1 MRSLLCALYK
11 DLRLFHRGGGWLS
24 LLLPLFLLPLMLL
37 LLRPSDFTVQPFPV
51 AVKDEDRS
59 FMSRSLI
66 EQLRE
71 LPLFSEIRVIPEG
84 ETEERA
90 LSEGA
95 AAAVTIPKDF
105 FYSAYRYRGEPVK
118 LSLNSSRPE
127 EAAIFGELFR
137 SIMGIMETEQAVS
150 ESVYALSFPG
160 QLSEEKKEEMYESSS
175 KLLLRAVLR
184 RGLIFDERPER
195 KELSRALL
203 IRILSAVLFFLAFL
217 LPLSILRSEAEERR
231 MGVLPR
237 FLLSGGSRSAFF
249 LSKLLL
255 SLFLFLP
262 PCLILLLPL
271 HSLGMQEP
279 ALFLLFSVLELFS
292 SFLFLSGL
300 TMLFSGGRPLLLF
313 GNLFLAGSLLLG
325 GSFLDPSSL
334 PPLLRSLSD
343 LTPLRGNLLFLGL
356 LSKGSS
362 SFLLPLSALPLL
374 LLSFCGILF
383 LFISAFK
390 KRFFPS
396 LSFSFSI
403 SPHMA
408 SEGREKSGEPAS
420 AFPEGEGRM
429 CFFRR
434 LTRLSFLRAM
444 ALSGRRGGILLLLL
458 SSLLLGALLSS
469 FPGGGA
475 KRIRIA
481 AVDLDQS
488 EASSLLL
495 SELSSSDS
503 LFTLETTEKE
513 ARRLLSLGEME
524 GVLFIKRG
532 YAEGLKEGEK
542 SLLHYESAEN
552 SLSSA
557 SVRETISGLSISEGI
572 LESAKSRAEGL
583 LGRELRKEEE
593 GALSLSIRKR
603 RGEKRLYFESEQK
616 GQSGE
621 ELLMPG
627 REGFLALYL
636 LLLSFSISGALFEG
650 GGRAS
655 ERRMRSMER
664 GVELDL
670 LSAFFGILFLLTI
683 SFLPFLP
690 FCRIGIRGT
699 ALLFLYSASLS
710 SLLLLLSSFL
720 RTERGAE
727 GNAALLSLLFSLLGG
742 CFSGLSLLPPL
753 LNVPGFL
760 LPPGLFLR
768 ALSGRKT
775 AVLLLFLLSLL
786 FLFLGYLGKCL
797 PIEENNKRNHL

>member
-160 QLSEEKKEEMYESSS
+160 QLSGEKKEEMYESSS

-279 ALFLLFSVLELFS
+279 AFFLLFSVLELFS

-356 LSKGSS
+356 LSKGSPPS
-362 SFLLPLSALPLL
+362 LLPLSMLPLL

-403 SPHMA
+403 SLHMA
-408 SEGREKSGEPAS
+408 SRGEKSGEPAS

-444 ALSGRRGGILLLLL
+444 ALSGRRGGILLLL

-532 YAEGLKEGEK
+532 YAEGLKEGKK

-593 GALSLSIRKR
+593 KALSLSIRKR

-710 SLLLLLSSFL
+710 SLILLLSSFL

-768 ALSGRKT
+768 ALSGRKA
-775 AVLLLFLLSLL
+775 AVLLLILLSLL
-786 FLFLGYLGKCL
+786 FLFLGYLGKCRT
-797 PIEENNKRNHL
+797 IEENNKRNHL

>member
-37 LLRPSDFTVQPFPV
+37 LLRPSDFTVRPFPV

-84 ETEERA
+84 ETEGRA

-150 ESVYALSFPG
+150 ESVYALAFPG

-203 IRILSAVLFFLAFL
+203 IRILSTVLFFLAFL

-271 HSLGMQEP
+271 HSLGMREP

-343 LTPLRGNLLFLGL
+343 FTPLRGNLLFLGL

-362 SFLLPLSALPLL
+362 SSLLLLSAIPLL
-374 LLSFCGILF
+374 LFSFCGILF

-396 LSFSFSI
+396 LSFSSI
-403 SPHMA
+403 SLHMA
-408 SEGREKSGEPAS
+408 SRGEKSGEPAS

-513 ARRLLSLGEME
+513 ARRLLSLGELE

-542 SLLHYESAEN
+542 SLLHYESAEK

-593 GALSLSIRKR
+593 KALSLSIRKR

-636 LLLSFSISGALFEG
+636 LLLSFSISGGLFEG

-690 FCRIGIRGT
+690 FCRIGLRGT

-768 ALSGRKT
+768 ALSGRKA
-775 AVLLLFLLSLL
+775 AVLLLILLSLL
-786 FLFLGYLGKCL
+786 FLFLGYLGKCR

>member
-37 LLRPSDFTVQPFPV
+37 LLRPSDFTVRPFPV

-105 FYSAYRYRGEPVK
+105 FYSAYRYQGEPVK

-137 SIMGIMETEQAVS
+137 SVMGIMETEQAVS

-160 QLSEEKKEEMYESSS
+160 PLSEEKKEEMYESSS

-184 RGLIFDERPER
+184 RGLIFDERPEK

-203 IRILSAVLFFLAFL
+203 IRIFSAVLFFLAFL

-262 PCLILLLPL
+262 PCLLLLLPL

-279 ALFLLFSVLELFS
+279 ALFLLFSVSELFA

-300 TMLFSGGRPLLLF
+300 TMLFSKARPLLLF

-356 LSKGSS
+356 LTKGFSPS
-362 SFLLPLSALPLL
+362 LLPLSMLPLL
-374 LLSFCGILF
+374 LLSLCGILF

-390 KRFFPS
+390 ARFFPS
-396 LSFSFSI
+396 LSSSSI
-403 SPHMA
+403 SLHMA
-408 SEGREKSGEPAS
+408 SEGKEKSGEPAS

-429 CFFRR
+429 CFFWR
-434 LTRLSFLRAM
+434 LTRLSFLRVV
-444 ALSGRRGGILLLLL
+444 ALSGRRGGMLLLLL

-469 FPGGGA
+469 FPGGWA

-503 LFTLETTEKE
+503 LSSLETTEKE
-513 ARRLLSLGEME
+513 ARRLLSLGELE

-532 YAEGLKEGEK
+532 YAEGLKEGGK

-572 LESAKSRAEGL
+572 WESAESRAEGL

-593 GALSLSIRKR
+593 RALSLSIRKR
-603 RGEKRLYFESEQK
+603 RGEKRLYFESKQR
-616 GQSGE
+616 GQSGK

-627 REGFLALYL
+627 REGFLTLYL
-636 LLLSFSISGALFEG
+636 LLLSFSISGGLLEG

-655 ERRMRSMER
+655 ERRMRSIER

-670 LSAFFGILFLLTI
+670 LSAFFGVLFLLTI
-683 SFLPFLP
+683 SFLPFLL
-690 FCRIGIRGT
+690 FCRIGLRGT

-710 SLLLLLSSFL
+710 SLILLLSSFL

-768 ALSGRKT
+768 AFSGQKA

-786 FLFLGYLGKCL
+786 FLFLGYLRKCRL
-797 PIEENNKRNHL
+797 IEENNKKNYL

>member
-37 LLRPSDFTVQPFPV
+37 LLRPSDFTVRPFPV

-84 ETEERA
+84 ETEGRA

-137 SIMGIMETEQAVS
+137 SVMGIMETEQAVS
-150 ESVYALSFPG
+150 ESVYALCFPG
-160 QLSEEKKEEMYESSS
+160 PLSEEKKEEMYESSS

-184 RGLIFDERPER
+184 RGLIFDERPEK

-271 HSLGMQEP
+271 RSLGMREP
-279 ALFLLFSVLELFS
+279 ALFLLFSVSELFA

-300 TMLFSGGRPLLLF
+300 TMLFSKARPLLLF

-325 GSFLDPSSL
+325 GSFLDPASL

-356 LSKGSS
+356 LTKGFSPS
-362 SFLLPLSALPLL
+362 LLPLSMLPLL
-374 LLSFCGILF
+374 LLSLCGILF
-383 LFISAFK
+383 LFMSAFK

-396 LSFSFSI
+396 LSSSSI
-403 SPHMA
+403 SLHMA
-408 SEGREKSGEPAS
+408 SEGKGRSKELSS

-429 CFFRR
+429 CFFWR
-434 LTRLSFLRAM
+434 LTRLSFLRVV
-444 ALSGRRGGILLLLL
+444 ALSGRRGGMLLLLL

-503 LFTLETTEKE
+503 LSSLETTEKE
-513 ARRLLSLGEME
+513 ARRLLSLGELE

-532 YAEGLKEGEK
+532 YAEGLKEGGK

-572 LESAKSRAEGL
+572 WESAESRAEGL

-593 GALSLSIRKR
+593 RALSLSIRKR
-603 RGEKRLYFESEQK
+603 RGEKRLYFESEQR
-616 GQSGE
+616 GQSGK

-636 LLLSFSISGALFEG
+636 LLLSFSISGGLLEG

-683 SFLPFLP
+683 SFLPFLL
-690 FCRIGIRGT
+690 FCRIGLRGT

-710 SLLLLLSSFL
+710 SLILLLTSFL

-768 ALSGRKT
+768 AFSGQKA

-786 FLFLGYLGKCL
+786 FLFLGYLRKCRL
-797 PIEENNKRNHL
+797 IEENNKKNYL

>member
-24 LLLPLFLLPLMLL
+24 LLLPLFLLPLMLF
-37 LLRPSDFTVQPFPV
+37 LLRPSDFTVRPFPV

-84 ETEERA
+84 ETEGRA

-137 SIMGIMETEQAVS
+137 SVMGIMETEQAVS
-150 ESVYALSFPG
+150 ESVYALCFPG
-160 QLSEEKKEEMYESSS
+160 PLSEEKKEEMYESSS

-184 RGLIFDERPER
+184 RGLIFDERPEK

-271 HSLGMQEP
+271 RSLGMREP
-279 ALFLLFSVLELFS
+279 ALFLLFSVSELFA

-300 TMLFSGGRPLLLF
+300 TMLFSKARPLLLF

-325 GSFLDPSSL
+325 GSFLDPASL

-356 LSKGSS
+356 LTKGFSPS
-362 SFLLPLSALPLL
+362 LLPLSMLPLL
-374 LLSFCGILF
+374 LLSLCGILF
-383 LFISAFK
+383 LFMSAFK

-396 LSFSFSI
+396 LSSSSI
-403 SPHMA
+403 SLHMA
-408 SEGREKSGEPAS
+408 SEGKGRSKELSS

-429 CFFRR
+429 CFFWR
-434 LTRLSFLRAM
+434 LTRLSFLRVV
-444 ALSGRRGGILLLLL
+444 ALSGRRGGMLLLLF

-503 LFTLETTEKE
+503 LSSLETTEKE
-513 ARRLLSLGEME
+513 ARRLLSLGELE

-532 YAEGLKEGEK
+532 YAEGLKEGGK

-572 LESAKSRAEGL
+572 WESAESRAEGL

-593 GALSLSIRKR
+593 RALSLSIRKR
-603 RGEKRLYFESEQK
+603 RGAKRLYFESEQK

-636 LLLSFSISGALFEG
+636 LLLSFSISGGLLEG

-683 SFLPFLP
+683 SFLPFLL
-690 FCRIGIRGT
+690 FCRIGLRGT

-710 SLLLLLSSFL
+710 SLILLLSSFL

-768 ALSGRKT
+768 AFSGQKA

-786 FLFLGYLGKCL
+786 FLFLGYLRKCRL
-797 PIEENNKRNHL
+797 IEENNKKNYL

>member
-137 SIMGIMETEQAVS
+137 SVMGIMETEQAVS
-150 ESVYALSFPG
+150 ESVYALAFPG

-255 SLFLFLP
+255 SLFLFLL

-343 LTPLRGNLLFLGL
+343 LTLLRGNLLFLGL
-356 LSKGSS
+356 LSRGSS
-362 SFLLPLSALPLL
+362 PSLLLLSSLPLL
-374 LLSFCGILF
+374 LLFFCGILF

-396 LSFSFSI
+396 LSFSSI
-403 SPHMA
+403 SLHMA
-408 SEGREKSGEPAS
+408 SRGEKSGEPDS

-503 LFTLETTEKE
+503 LFTLEATEKE
-513 ARRLLSLGEME
+513 ARRLLSLGELE

-593 GALSLSIRKR
+593 KALSLSIRKR

-636 LLLSFSISGALFEG
+636 LLLSFSISGGLFEG

-768 ALSGRKT
+768 ALSGRKA

-786 FLFLGYLGKCL
+786 FLFLGYLGKCR

>member
-37 LLRPSDFTVQPFPV
+37 LLRPSDFTVRPFPV

-84 ETEERA
+84 ETEGRA

-137 SIMGIMETEQAVS
+137 SVMGIMETEQAVS

-160 QLSEEKKEEMYESSS
+160 PLSEEKKEEMYESSS

-184 RGLIFDERPER
+184 RGLIFDERPEK

-262 PCLILLLPL
+262 PCLLLLLPL
-271 HSLGMQEP
+271 HSLGVREP
-279 ALFLLFSVLELFS
+279 ALFLLFSVSELLA

-300 TMLFSGGRPLLLF
+300 TMLFSKARPLLLF

-356 LSKGSS
+356 LTKGFSPS
-362 SFLLPLSALPLL
+362 LLPLSMLPLL
-374 LLSFCGILF
+374 LLSLCGILF

-390 KRFFPS
+390 ARFFPS
-396 LSFSFSI
+396 LSSSSI
-403 SPHMA
+403 SLHMA
-408 SEGREKSGEPAS
+408 SEGKGRSKELSS

-429 CFFRR
+429 CFFWR
-434 LTRLSFLRAM
+434 LTRLSFLRVM
-444 ALSGRRGGILLLLL
+444 ALSGRRGGMLLLLL

-495 SELSSSDS
+495 SELSASDS
-503 LFTLETTEKE
+503 LSSLETTEKE
-513 ARRLLSLGEME
+513 ARRLLSLGELE

-532 YAEGLKEGEK
+532 YAEGLKEGGK
-542 SLLHYESAEN
+542 TLLHYESAEN

-572 LESAKSRAEGL
+572 WESAESRAEGL

-593 GALSLSIRKR
+593 RALSLSIRKR
-603 RGEKRLYFESEQK
+603 RGEKRLYFESKQR

-636 LLLSFSISGALFEG
+636 LLLSFSISGGLFEG
-650 GGRAS
+650 GERAS

-690 FCRIGIRGT
+690 FCRIGLRGT

-710 SLLLLLSSFL
+710 SLILLLSSFL

-753 LNVPGFL
+753 LNIPGFL

-768 ALSGRKT
+768 AFSGQK
-775 AVLLLFLLSLL
+775 ASVLLLFLLSLL
-786 FLFLGYLGKCL
+786 LLFLGYLRKRRS
-797 PIEENNKRNHL
+797 IEENNKKNNL

>member
-262 PCLILLLPL
+262 TCLILLLPL
-271 HSLGMQEP
+271 HSLGMREP

-362 SFLLPLSALPLL
+362 PSLLLLSVIPLL

-396 LSFSFSI
+396 LSFSSI
-403 SPHMA
+403 SLHMA
-408 SEGREKSGEPAS
+408 SRGEKSGEPDS

-513 ARRLLSLGEME
+513 ARRLLSLGELE

-572 LESAKSRAEGL
+572 LESTKSRAEGL

-593 GALSLSIRKR
+593 KALSLSIRKR

-636 LLLSFSISGALFEG
+636 LLLSFSISGGLFEG

-768 ALSGRKT
+768 ALSGRKA

-786 FLFLGYLGKCL
+786 FLFLGYLGKCR
-797 PIEENNKRNHL
+797 PIEENNKKNYL

>member
-37 LLRPSDFTVQPFPV
+37 LLRPSDFTVRPFPV

-95 AAAVTIPKDF
+95 AAAVMIPKDF
-105 FYSAYRYRGEPVK
+105 FYSAYRYQGEPVK

-137 SIMGIMETEQAVS
+137 SVMGIMETEQAVS

-184 RGLIFDERPER
+184 RGLIFDERPEK

-262 PCLILLLPL
+262 PCFLLLLPL
-271 HSLGMQEP
+271 RSLGVREP

-300 TMLFSGGRPLLLF
+300 TMLFSKARPLLLF

-325 GSFLDPSSL
+325 GSFLDPASL

-356 LSKGSS
+356 LTKGFSPS
-362 SFLLPLSALPLL
+362 LLPLSMLPLL
-374 LLSFCGILF
+374 LLSLCGILF

-390 KRFFPS
+390 ARFFPS
-396 LSFSFSI
+396 LSSSSI
-403 SPHMA
+403 SLHMA
-408 SEGREKSGEPAS
+408 SEGKGRSKELSS

-429 CFFRR
+429 CFFWR
-434 LTRLSFLRAM
+434 LTRLSFLRVV
-444 ALSGRRGGILLLLL
+444 ALSGRRGGMFLLLL

-503 LFTLETTEKE
+503 LSSLETTEKE
-513 ARRLLSLGEME
+513 ARRLLSLGELE

-532 YAEGLKEGEK
+532 YAEGLKEGGK

-572 LESAKSRAEGL
+572 WESAESRAEGL

-593 GALSLSIRKR
+593 RALSLSIRKR
-603 RGEKRLYFESEQK
+603 RGEKRLYFESKQR

-636 LLLSFSISGALFEG
+636 LLLSFSISGGLLEG

-655 ERRMRSMER
+655 ERRMRSIER

-683 SFLPFLP
+683 SFLPFLL
-690 FCRIGIRGT
+690 FCRIGLRGT

-710 SLLLLLSSFL
+710 SLILLLSSFL

-727 GNAALLSLLFSLLGG
+727 GNAVLLSLLFSLLGG

-768 ALSGRKT
+768 AFSGQKA

-786 FLFLGYLGKCL
+786 FLFLRYLRKCRL
-797 PIEENNKRNHL
+797 IEENDKKNYL

>member
-37 LLRPSDFTVQPFPV
+37 LLHPSDFTVRPFPV

-105 FYSAYRYRGEPVK
+105 FYSAYRYQGEPVK

-137 SIMGIMETEQAVS
+137 SVMGIMETEQAVS

-184 RGLIFDERPER
+184 RGLIFDERPEK

-262 PCLILLLPL
+262 PCLLLLLPL
-271 HSLGMQEP
+271 HSLGVREP
-279 ALFLLFSVLELFS
+279 ALFLLFSVSELFA

-300 TMLFSGGRPLLLF
+300 TMLFSKARPLLLL

-325 GSFLDPSSL
+325 GGFLDPSSL

-356 LSKGSS
+356 LTKGFSPP
-362 SFLLPLSALPLL
+362 LLPLSALPLL
-374 LLSFCGILF
+374 LLSLCGILF

-390 KRFFPS
+390 ARFFPS
-396 LSFSFSI
+396 LSSSSI
-403 SPHMA
+403 SLHMA
-408 SEGREKSGEPAS
+408 SEGKGRSKELSS

-429 CFFRR
+429 CFFWR
-434 LTRLSFLRAM
+434 LTRLSFLRVV
-444 ALSGRRGGILLLLL
+444 ALSGRRGGMFLLLL

-495 SELSSSDS
+495 SELSASDS
-503 LFTLETTEKE
+503 LSSLETTEKE
-513 ARRLLSLGEME
+513 ARRLLSLGELE
-524 GVLFIKRG
+524 GILFIKRG
-532 YAEGLKEGEK
+532 YAEGLKEGGK

-572 LESAKSRAEGL
+572 WESAESRAEGL

-593 GALSLSIRKR
+593 RALSLSIRKR
-603 RGEKRLYFESEQK
+603 RGEKRLYFESEKK
-616 GQSGE
+616 GQSGK

-636 LLLSFSISGALFEG
+636 LLLSFSISGALSEG

-683 SFLPFLP
+683 SFLPFLL
-690 FCRIGIRGT
+690 FCRIGLRGT

-710 SLLLLLSSFL
+710 SLILLLTSFL

-768 ALSGRKT
+768 AFSGQKA

-786 FLFLGYLGKCL
+786 FLFLGYLRKCRL
-797 PIEENNKRNHL
+797 IEENNKKNYL

>member
-37 LLRPSDFTVQPFPV
+37 LLHPSDFTVRPFPV

-105 FYSAYRYRGEPVK
+105 FYSAYRYQGEPVK

-137 SIMGIMETEQAVS
+137 SVMGIMETEQAVS

-184 RGLIFDERPER
+184 RGLIFDERPEK

-262 PCLILLLPL
+262 PCLLLLLPL
-271 HSLGMQEP
+271 HSLGVREP
-279 ALFLLFSVLELFS
+279 ALFLLFSVSELFA

-300 TMLFSGGRPLLLF
+300 TMLFSKARPLLLL

-325 GSFLDPSSL
+325 GGFLDPSSL

-356 LSKGSS
+356 LTKGFSPP
-362 SFLLPLSALPLL
+362 LLPLSALPLL
-374 LLSFCGILF
+374 LLSLCGILF

-390 KRFFPS
+390 ARFFPS
-396 LSFSFSI
+396 LSSSSI
-403 SPHMA
+403 SLHMA
-408 SEGREKSGEPAS
+408 SEGKGRSKELSS

-429 CFFRR
+429 CFFWR
-434 LTRLSFLRAM
+434 LTRLSFLRVV
-444 ALSGRRGGILLLLL
+444 ALSGRRGGMFLLLL

-495 SELSSSDS
+495 SELSASDS
-503 LFTLETTEKE
+503 LSSLETTEKE
-513 ARRLLSLGEME
+513 ARRLLSLGELE
-524 GVLFIKRG
+524 GILFIKRG
-532 YAEGLKEGEK
+532 YAEGLKEGGK

-572 LESAKSRAEGL
+572 WESAESRAEGL

-593 GALSLSIRKR
+593 SALSLSIRKR
-603 RGEKRLYFESEQK
+603 RGEKRLYFESEKK
-616 GQSGE
+616 GQSGK

-636 LLLSFSISGALFEG
+636 LLLSFSISGALSEG

-683 SFLPFLP
+683 SFLPFLL
-690 FCRIGIRGT
+690 FCRIGLRGT

-710 SLLLLLSSFL
+710 SLILLLTSFL

-768 ALSGRKT
+768 AFSGQKA

-786 FLFLGYLGKCL
+786 FLFLGYLRKCRL
-797 PIEENNKRNHL
+797 IEENNKKNYL

>member
-37 LLRPSDFTVQPFPV
+37 LLRPSDFTVRPFPV

-84 ETEERA
+84 ETEGRA

-105 FYSAYRYRGEPVK
+105 FYSAYRYQGEPVK

-137 SIMGIMETEQAVS
+137 SVMGIMETEQAVS
-150 ESVYALSFPG
+150 ESVYALCFPG
-160 QLSEEKKEEMYESSS
+160 PLSEEKKEEMYESSS

-184 RGLIFDERPER
+184 RGLIFDERPEK

-271 HSLGMQEP
+271 RSLGMREP
-279 ALFLLFSVLELFS
+279 ALFLLFSVSELFA

-300 TMLFSGGRPLLLF
+300 TMLFSKARPLLLF

-325 GSFLDPSSL
+325 GSFLDPASL

-356 LSKGSS
+356 LTKGFSPS
-362 SFLLPLSALPLL
+362 LLPLSMLPLL
-374 LLSFCGILF
+374 LLSLCGILF

-390 KRFFPS
+390 ARFFPS
-396 LSFSFSI
+396 LSSSSI
-403 SPHMA
+403 SLHMA
-408 SEGREKSGEPAS
+408 SEGKGRSKELSS

-429 CFFRR
+429 CFFWR
-434 LTRLSFLRAM
+434 LTRLSFLRVV
-444 ALSGRRGGILLLLL
+444 ALSGRRGGMFLLLL

-495 SELSSSDS
+495 SELSASDS
-503 LFTLETTEKE
+503 LSSLETTEKE
-513 ARRLLSLGEME
+513 ARRLLSLGELE
-524 GVLFIKRG
+524 GILFIKRG
-532 YAEGLKEGEK
+532 YAEGLKEGGK

-572 LESAKSRAEGL
+572 WESAESRAEGL

-593 GALSLSIRKR
+593 KALSLSVQKR

-636 LLLSFSISGALFEG
+636 LLLSFSISGALSEG

-683 SFLPFLP
+683 SFLPFLL
-690 FCRIGIRGT
+690 FCRIGLRGT

-710 SLLLLLSSFL
+710 SLILLLSSFL

-768 ALSGRKT
+768 AFSGQKA

-786 FLFLGYLGKCL
+786 FLFLGYLGKCR
-797 PIEENNKRNHL
+797 PIEENNRRNHL

>member
-37 LLRPSDFTVQPFPV
+37 LLHPSDFTVRPFPV

-105 FYSAYRYRGEPVK
+105 FYSAYRYQGEPVK

-137 SIMGIMETEQAVS
+137 SVMGIMETEQAVS

-184 RGLIFDERPER
+184 RGLIFDERPEK

-262 PCLILLLPL
+262 PCLLLLLPL
-271 HSLGMQEP
+271 HSLGVREP
-279 ALFLLFSVLELFS
+279 ALFLLFSVSELFA

-300 TMLFSGGRPLLLF
+300 TMLFSKARPLLLL

-325 GSFLDPSSL
+325 GGFLDPSSL

-356 LSKGSS
+356 LTKGFSPS
-362 SFLLPLSALPLL
+362 LLPLSALPLL
-374 LLSFCGILF
+374 LLSLCGILF

-390 KRFFPS
+390 ARFFPS
-396 LSFSFSI
+396 LSSSSI
-403 SPHMA
+403 SLHMA
-408 SEGREKSGEPAS
+408 SEGKGRSKELSS

-429 CFFRR
+429 CFFWR
-434 LTRLSFLRAM
+434 LTRLSFLRVV
-444 ALSGRRGGILLLLL
+444 ALSGRRGGMFLLLL

-495 SELSSSDS
+495 SELSASDS
-503 LFTLETTEKE
+503 LSSLETTEKE
-513 ARRLLSLGEME
+513 ARRLLSLGELE
-524 GVLFIKRG
+524 GILFIKRG
-532 YAEGLKEGEK
+532 YAEGLKEGGK

-572 LESAKSRAEGL
+572 WESAESRAEGL

-593 GALSLSIRKR
+593 RALSLSIRKR
-603 RGEKRLYFESEQK
+603 RGAKRLYFESEQK

-636 LLLSFSISGALFEG
+636 LLLSFSISGGLLEG

-683 SFLPFLP
+683 SFLPFLL
-690 FCRIGIRGT
+690 FCRIELRGT

-710 SLLLLLSSFL
+710 SLILLLSSFL

-753 LNVPGFL
+753 LNILGFL

-768 ALSGRKT
+768 AFSGQKA

-786 FLFLGYLGKCL
+786 FLFLGYLRKCRL
-797 PIEENNKRNHL
+797 IEENNKKNYL

>member
-37 LLRPSDFTVQPFPV
+37 LLRPSDFTVRPFPV

-105 FYSAYRYRGEPVK
+105 FYSAYRYQGEPVK

-137 SIMGIMETEQAVS
+137 SVMGIMETEQAVS

-160 QLSEEKKEEMYESSS
+160 PLSEEKKEEMYESSS

-184 RGLIFDERPER
+184 RGLIFDERPEK

-262 PCLILLLPL
+262 PCLLLLLPL

-279 ALFLLFSVLELFS
+279 ALFLLFSVSELFA

-300 TMLFSGGRPLLLF
+300 IMLFSKARPLLLF

-356 LSKGSS
+356 LTKGFSPS
-362 SFLLPLSALPLL
+362 LLPLSMLPLL
-374 LLSFCGILF
+374 LLSLCGILF

-390 KRFFPS
+390 ARFFPS
-396 LSFSFSI
+396 LSSSSI
-403 SPHMA
+403 SVHMA
-408 SEGREKSGEPAS
+408 SEGKEKSGELSS

-429 CFFRR
+429 CFFWR
-434 LTRLSFLRAM
+434 LTRLSFLRVV
-444 ALSGRRGGILLLLL
+444 ALSGRRGGMLLLLL

-495 SELSSSDS
+495 SELSASDS
-503 LFTLETTEKE
+503 LSSLETTEKE
-513 ARRLLSLGEME
+513 ARRLLSLGELE

-532 YAEGLKEGEK
+532 YAEGLKEGGK

-572 LESAKSRAEGL
+572 WESAESRAEGL

-593 GALSLSIRKR
+593 RALSLSIRKR
-603 RGEKRLYFESEQK
+603 RGEKRLYFESKQR
-616 GQSGE
+616 GQSGK

-636 LLLSFSISGALFEG
+636 LLLSFSISGGLFEG

-690 FCRIGIRGT
+690 FCRIGLRGT

-710 SLLLLLSSFL
+710 SLILLLSSFL

-768 ALSGRKT
+768 AFSGQKA

-786 FLFLGYLGKCL
+786 FLFLGYLRKRRS
-797 PIEENNKRNHL
+797 IEENNKKNNL

>member
-11 DLRLFHRGGGWLS
+11 DLRLFHRGRGWLS

-37 LLRPSDFTVQPFPV
+37 LLHPSDFTVRPFPV

-105 FYSAYRYRGEPVK
+105 FYSAYRYQGEPVK

-137 SIMGIMETEQAVS
+137 SVMGIMETEQAVS

-184 RGLIFDERPER
+184 RGLIFDERPEK

-262 PCLILLLPL
+262 PCLLLLLPL
-271 HSLGMQEP
+271 HSLGVREP

-300 TMLFSGGRPLLLF
+300 TMLFSKARPLLLL

-325 GSFLDPSSL
+325 GGFLDPSSL

-356 LSKGSS
+356 LTKGFSPS
-362 SFLLPLSALPLL
+362 LLPLSALPLL
-374 LLSFCGILF
+374 LLSLCGILF

-390 KRFFPS
+390 ARFFPS
-396 LSFSFSI
+396 LSSSSI
-403 SPHMA
+403 SLHMA
-408 SEGREKSGEPAS
+408 SEGKGRSKELSS

-429 CFFRR
+429 CFFWR
-434 LTRLSFLRAM
+434 LTRLSFLRVV
-444 ALSGRRGGILLLLL
+444 ALSGRRGGMFLLLL

-495 SELSSSDS
+495 SELSASDS
-503 LFTLETTEKE
+503 LSSLETTEKE
-513 ARRLLSLGEME
+513 ARRLLSLGELE
-524 GVLFIKRG
+524 GILFIKRG
-532 YAEGLKEGEK
+532 YAEGLKEGGK

-572 LESAKSRAEGL
+572 WESAESRAEGL

-593 GALSLSIRKR
+593 RALSLSIRKR
-603 RGEKRLYFESEQK
+603 RGAKRLYFESEQK

-636 LLLSFSISGALFEG
+636 LLLSFSISGGLLEG

-683 SFLPFLP
+683 SFLPFLL
-690 FCRIGIRGT
+690 FCRIGLRGT

-710 SLLLLLSSFL
+710 SLILLLSSFL

-753 LNVPGFL
+753 LNILGFL

-768 ALSGRKT
+768 AFSGQKA

-786 FLFLGYLGKCL
+786 FLFLGYLRKCRL
-797 PIEENNKRNHL
+797 IEENNKKNYL

>member
-105 FYSAYRYRGEPVK
+105 FYSAYRYQGEPVK

-137 SIMGIMETEQAVS
+137 SVMGIMETEQAVS

-160 QLSEEKKEEMYESSS
+160 PLSEEKKEEMYESSS

-184 RGLIFDERPER
+184 RGLIFDERPEK

-262 PCLILLLPL
+262 PCLLLLLPL
-271 HSLGMQEP
+271 RSLGMREP
-279 ALFLLFSVLELFS
+279 ALFLLFSVSELFS

-300 TMLFSGGRPLLLF
+300 TILFSKARPLLLF

-356 LSKGSS
+356 LTKGFSPS
-362 SFLLPLSALPLL
+362 LLPLSMLPLL
-374 LLSFCGILF
+374 LLSLCGILF
-383 LFISAFK
+383 LFMSAFK

-396 LSFSFSI
+396 LSSSSI
-403 SPHMA
+403 SLHMA
-408 SEGREKSGEPAS
+408 SEGKGRSKELSS
-420 AFPEGEGRM
+420 AFPEGRM
-429 CFFRR
+429 CFFWR
-434 LTRLSFLRAM
+434 LTRLSFLRVV
-444 ALSGRRGGILLLLL
+444 ALSGRRGGMLLLLL

-495 SELSSSDS
+495 SELSASDS
-503 LFTLETTEKE
+503 LSSLETTEKE
-513 ARRLLSLGEME
+513 ARRLLSLGELE

-532 YAEGLKEGEK
+532 YAEGLKEGGK

-572 LESAKSRAEGL
+572 WESAESRAEGL

-593 GALSLSIRKR
+593 RALSLSIRKR
-603 RGEKRLYFESEQK
+603 RGEKRLYFESKQR
-616 GQSGE
+616 GQSGK

-636 LLLSFSISGALFEG
+636 LLLSFSISGGLLEG

-670 LSAFFGILFLLTI
+670 LSTFFGILFLLTI

-690 FCRIGIRGT
+690 FCRIGLRGT

-710 SLLLLLSSFL
+710 SLILLLTSFL

-768 ALSGRKT
+768 AFSGQK
-775 AVLLLFLLSLL
+775 AAILLLFLLSLL
-786 FLFLGYLGKCL
+786 FLFLGYLRKCRL
-797 PIEENNKRNHL
+797 IEENNKKNYL

>member
-137 SIMGIMETEQAVS
+137 SVMGIMETEQAVS
-150 ESVYALSFPG
+150 ESVYALAFPG

-343 LTPLRGNLLFLGL
+343 LTLLRGNLLFLGL

-362 SFLLPLSALPLL
+362 PSLLLLSSLPLL

-396 LSFSFSI
+396 LSFSSI
-403 SPHMA
+403 SLHMA
-408 SEGREKSGEPAS
+408 SRGEKSGEPDS

-469 FPGGGA
+469 FPEGGA
-475 KRIRIA
+475 KKIRIA

-513 ARRLLSLGEME
+513 ARRLLSLGELE

-532 YAEGLKEGEK
+532 YAEGLKEGGK

-557 SVRETISGLSISEGI
+557 SVRETISGLSISESI
-572 LESAKSRAEGL
+572 WESAKSRAEGL

-593 GALSLSIRKR
+593 KALSLSIRKR

-636 LLLSFSISGALFEG
+636 LLLSFSISGGLFEG

-690 FCRIGIRGT
+690 FCRIGLRGT

-710 SLLLLLSSFL
+710 SLILLLSSFL

-768 ALSGRKT
+768 ALSGRKA
-775 AVLLLFLLSLL
+775 AVLLLILLSLL
-786 FLFLGYLGKCL
+786 FLFLGYLGKCR

>member
-37 LLRPSDFTVQPFPV
+37 LLRPSDFTVRPFPV

-105 FYSAYRYRGEPVK
+105 FYSAYRYQGEPVK

-137 SIMGIMETEQAVS
+137 SVMGIMETEQAVS
-150 ESVYALSFPG
+150 ESVYALCFPG
-160 QLSEEKKEEMYESSS
+160 PLSEEKKEEMYESSS

-184 RGLIFDERPER
+184 RGLIFDERPEK

-262 PCLILLLPL
+262 PCLLLLLPL
-271 HSLGMQEP
+271 HSLGVQEP
-279 ALFLLFSVLELFS
+279 ALFLLFSVLELFA

-325 GSFLDPSSL
+325 GSFLDPASL

-356 LSKGSS
+356 LTKGFSPS
-362 SFLLPLSALPLL
+362 LLPLSMLPLL
-374 LLSFCGILF
+374 LLSLCGILF

-390 KRFFPS
+390 ARFFPS
-396 LSFSFSI
+396 LSSSSI
-403 SPHMA
+403 SLHMA
-408 SEGREKSGEPAS
+408 SEGKGRSKELSS

-429 CFFRR
+429 CFFWR
-434 LTRLSFLRAM
+434 LTRLSFLRVV
-444 ALSGRRGGILLLLL
+444 ALSGRRGGMFLLLL
-458 SSLLLGALLSS
+458 SSLLLGALFRGEGRRESGSPLWTWTKAKPHPS
-469 FPGGGA
+469 FS
-475 KRIRIA
+475 R
-481 AVDLDQS
+481 S
-488 EASSLLL
+488 
-495 SELSSSDS
+495 
-503 LFTLETTEKE
+503 F
-513 ARRLLSLGEME
+513 
-524 GVLFIKRG
+524 
-532 YAEGLKEGEK
+532 
-542 SLLHYESAEN
+542 LHRTAF
-552 SLSSA
+552 LPW
-557 SVRETISGLSISEGI
+557 RP
-572 LESAKSRAEGL
+572 
-583 LGRELRKEEE
+583 
-593 GALSLSIRKR
+593 RKR
-603 RGEKRLYFESEQK
+603 RRDAFSPWESW
-616 GQSGE
+616 
-621 ELLMPG
+621 
-627 REGFLALYL
+627 
-636 LLLSFSISGALFEG
+636 
-650 GGRAS
+650 
-655 ERRMRSMER
+655 R
-664 GVELDL
+664 G
-670 LSAFFGILFLLTI
+670 
-683 SFLPFLP
+683 SFL
-690 FCRIGIRGT
+690 
-699 ALLFLYSASLS
+699 
-710 SLLLLLSSFL
+710 
-720 RTERGAE
+720 
-727 GNAALLSLLFSLLGG
+727 
-742 CFSGLSLLPPL
+742 
-753 LNVPGFL
+753 
-760 LPPGLFLR
+760 
-768 ALSGRKT
+768 
-775 AVLLLFLLSLL
+775 
-786 FLFLGYLGKCL
+786 
-797 PIEENNKRNHL
+797 

>member
-24 LLLPLFLLPLMLL
+24 LLLPLFLLPLMLF
-37 LLRPSDFTVQPFPV
+37 LLRPSDFTVRPFPV

-84 ETEERA
+84 ETEGRA

-137 SIMGIMETEQAVS
+137 SVMGIMETEQAVS
-150 ESVYALSFPG
+150 ESVYALCFPG
-160 QLSEEKKEEMYESSS
+160 PLSEEKKEEMYESSS

-184 RGLIFDERPER
+184 RGLIFDERPEK

-271 HSLGMQEP
+271 RSLGMREP
-279 ALFLLFSVLELFS
+279 ALFLLFSVSELFA

-300 TMLFSGGRPLLLF
+300 TMLFSKARPLLLF

-325 GSFLDPSSL
+325 GSFLDPASL

-356 LSKGSS
+356 LTKGFSPS
-362 SFLLPLSALPLL
+362 LLPLSMLPLL
-374 LLSFCGILF
+374 LLSLCGILF
-383 LFISAFK
+383 LFMSAFK

-396 LSFSFSI
+396 LSSSSI
-403 SPHMA
+403 SLHMA
-408 SEGREKSGEPAS
+408 SEGKGRSKELSS

-429 CFFRR
+429 CFFWR
-434 LTRLSFLRAM
+434 LTRLSFLRVV
-444 ALSGRRGGILLLLL
+444 ALSGRRGGMLLLLL

-495 SELSSSDS
+495 SELSASDS
-503 LFTLETTEKE
+503 LSSLETTEKE
-513 ARRLLSLGEME
+513 ARRLLSLGELE

-532 YAEGLKEGEK
+532 YAEGLKEGGK

-572 LESAKSRAEGL
+572 WESAESRAEGL

-593 GALSLSIRKR
+593 RALSLSIRKR
-603 RGEKRLYFESEQK
+603 RGEKRLYFESKQR
-616 GQSGE
+616 GQSGK

-636 LLLSFSISGALFEG
+636 LLLSFSISGGLLEG

-670 LSAFFGILFLLTI
+670 LSTFFGILFLLTI

-690 FCRIGIRGT
+690 FCRIGLRGT

-710 SLLLLLSSFL
+710 SLILLLTSFL

-768 ALSGRKT
+768 AFSGQKA

-786 FLFLGYLGKCL
+786 FLFLGYLRKCRL
-797 PIEENNKRNHL
+797 IEENNKKNYL

>member
-1 MRSLLCALYK
+1 MRSILCALYK

-24 LLLPLFLLPLMLL
+24 LLFPLFLLPLMLL
-37 LLRPSDFTVQPFPV
+37 LLRPSDFTVRPFPV

-105 FYSAYRYRGEPVK
+105 FYSAYRYRGEPVE

-137 SIMGIMETEQAVS
+137 SVMGIMETEQAVS
-150 ESVYALSFPG
+150 ESVYALCFPG

-203 IRILSAVLFFLAFL
+203 IRVLSAVLFFLAFL

-262 PCLILLLPL
+262 PCLLLLLPL
-271 HSLGMQEP
+271 HSLGVQEP

-325 GSFLDPSSL
+325 GSFLDPASL

-356 LSKGSS
+356 LTKGFSPS
-362 SFLLPLSALPLL
+362 LLPLSALPLL
-374 LLSFCGILF
+374 LLSLCGILF

-390 KRFFPS
+390 ARFFPS
-396 LSFSFSI
+396 LSSSSI
-403 SPHMA
+403 SLHMA
-408 SEGREKSGEPAS
+408 SEGKGRSKELSS

-429 CFFRR
+429 CFFWR
-434 LTRLSFLRAM
+434 LTRLSFLRVV
-444 ALSGRRGGILLLLL
+444 ALSGRRGGMFLLLL

-495 SELSSSDS
+495 SELSASDS
-503 LFTLETTEKE
+503 LSSLETTEKE
-513 ARRLLSLGEME
+513 ARRLLSLGELE
-524 GVLFIKRG
+524 GILFIKRG
-532 YAEGLKEGEK
+532 YAEGLKEGGK

-572 LESAKSRAEGL
+572 LESAESRAEGL

-593 GALSLSIRKR
+593 KALSLSVQKR

-768 ALSGRKT
+768 ALSGRKA

-786 FLFLGYLGKCL
+786 FLFLGYLGKCR
-797 PIEENNKRNHL
+797 PIEENNRRNHL

>member
-150 ESVYALSFPG
+150 ESVYALAFPG

-300 TMLFSGGRPLLLF
+300 TMLFWGGRPLLLF

-356 LSKGSS
+356 LTKGSS
-362 SFLLPLSALPLL
+362 PSLLPLSMLPLL
-374 LLSFCGILF
+374 LLSFCGTLL

-390 KRFFPS
+390 NLFFPS
-396 LSFSFSI
+396 LSSSSI
-403 SPHMA
+403 SLHMA
-408 SEGREKSGEPAS
+408 SRGEKSGEPAS

-444 ALSGRRGGILLLLL
+444 ALFGRRGGILLLLL

-513 ARRLLSLGEME
+513 ARRLLSLGELE

-532 YAEGLKEGEK
+532 YAEGLKEGGE

-557 SVRETISGLSISEGI
+557 SVRETISGLSISESI
-572 LESAKSRAEGL
+572 WESAKSRAEGL

-593 GALSLSIRKR
+593 RALSLSVQKR

-768 ALSGRKT
+768 ALSGRKA

-786 FLFLGYLGKCL
+786 FLFLGYLGKCR

>member
-37 LLRPSDFTVQPFPV
+37 LLRPSDFTVRPFPV

-118 LSLNSSRPE
+118 LSFNSSRPE

-137 SIMGIMETEQAVS
+137 SVMGIMETEQAVS

-160 QLSEEKKEEMYESSS
+160 HLSGEKKEEMYESSS

-184 RGLIFDERPER
+184 RGLIFDERPEK

-271 HSLGMQEP
+271 HSLGMQES

-343 LTPLRGNLLFLGL
+343 LTLLRGNLLFLGL

-362 SFLLPLSALPLL
+362 PSLLLLSSLPLL

-396 LSFSFSI
+396 LSFSSI
-403 SPHMA
+403 SLHMA
-408 SEGREKSGEPAS
+408 SRGEKSREPAS

-513 ARRLLSLGEME
+513 ARRLLSLGELE

-572 LESAKSRAEGL
+572 WESAESRAEGL

-593 GALSLSIRKR
+593 RALSLSIRKR
-603 RGEKRLYFESEQK
+603 RGEKRLYFESKQR

-636 LLLSFSISGALFEG
+636 LLLSFSISGGLFEG

-690 FCRIGIRGT
+690 FCRIGLRGT

-768 ALSGRKT
+768 ALSGQKA
-775 AVLLLFLLSLL
+775 AVLLLMLLSLL
-786 FLFLGYLGKCL
+786 FLFLGYLGKCR

>member
-1 MRSLLCALYK
+1 MRSILCALYK

-24 LLLPLFLLPLMLL
+24 LLFPLFLLPLMLL
-37 LLRPSDFTVQPFPV
+37 LLRPSDFTVRPFPV

-105 FYSAYRYRGEPVK
+105 FYSAYRYRGEPVE

-137 SIMGIMETEQAVS
+137 SVMGIMETEQAVS
-150 ESVYALSFPG
+150 ESVYALCFPG

-203 IRILSAVLFFLAFL
+203 IRVLSAVLFFLAFL

-262 PCLILLLPL
+262 PCLLLLLPL
-271 HSLGMQEP
+271 HSLGVQEP

-325 GSFLDPSSL
+325 GSFLDPASL

-356 LSKGSS
+356 LTKGFSPS
-362 SFLLPLSALPLL
+362 LLPLSALPLL
-374 LLSFCGILF
+374 LLSLCGILF

-390 KRFFPS
+390 ARFFPS
-396 LSFSFSI
+396 LSSSSI
-403 SPHMA
+403 SLHMA
-408 SEGREKSGEPAS
+408 SEGKGRSKELSS

-458 SSLLLGALLSS
+458 SSLLLGAFLSS

-593 GALSLSIRKR
+593 KALSLSIRKR

-636 LLLSFSISGALFEG
+636 LLLSFSISGGLFEG

-690 FCRIGIRGT
+690 FCRIGLRGT

-768 ALSGRKT
+768 ALSGRKA

-786 FLFLGYLGKCL
+786 FLFLGYLGKCR

>member
-37 LLRPSDFTVQPFPV
+37 LLRPSDFTVRPFPV

-84 ETEERA
+84 ETEGRA

-137 SIMGIMETEQAVS
+137 SVMGIMETEQAVS

-160 QLSEEKKEEMYESSS
+160 PLSEEKKEEMYESSS

-184 RGLIFDERPER
+184 RGLIFDERPEK

-262 PCLILLLPL
+262 PCLLLLLPL
-271 HSLGMQEP
+271 HSLGVREP

-300 TMLFSGGRPLLLF
+300 TMLFSKARPLLLF

-356 LSKGSS
+356 LTKGFSPS
-362 SFLLPLSALPLL
+362 LLPLSMLPLL
-374 LLSFCGILF
+374 LLSLCGILF
-383 LFISAFK
+383 LFMSAFK
-390 KRFFPS
+390 ARFFPS
-396 LSFSFSI
+396 LSSSSI
-403 SPHMA
+403 SLHMA
-408 SEGREKSGEPAS
+408 SEGKEKSGEPAS
-420 AFPEGEGRM
+420 AFPEGRGRM
-429 CFFRR
+429 CFFWR
-434 LTRLSFLRAM
+434 LTRLSFLRVV
-444 ALSGRRGGILLLLL
+444 ALSGRRGGMFLLLL

-495 SELSSSDS
+495 SELSASDS
-503 LFTLETTEKE
+503 LSSLETTEKE
-513 ARRLLSLGEME
+513 ARRLLSLGELE

-532 YAEGLKEGEK
+532 YAEGLKEGGK

-572 LESAKSRAEGL
+572 WESAESRAEGL

-593 GALSLSIRKR
+593 RALSLSIRKR
-603 RGEKRLYFESEQK
+603 RGEKRLYFESEKK
-616 GQSGE
+616 GQSGK

-636 LLLSFSISGALFEG
+636 LLLSFSISGALSEG

-683 SFLPFLP
+683 SFLPFLL
-690 FCRIGIRGT
+690 FCRIGLRGT

-710 SLLLLLSSFL
+710 SLILLLASFL

-768 ALSGRKT
+768 AFSGQKA

-786 FLFLGYLGKCL
+786 FLFLGYLGKCR

>member
-137 SIMGIMETEQAVS
+137 SVMGIMETEQAVS

-262 PCLILLLPL
+262 SCLILLLPL

-300 TMLFSGGRPLLLF
+300 TMLFSGGRPLLLL

-325 GSFLDPSSL
+325 GSFLDPASL

-343 LTPLRGNLLFLGL
+343 FTPLRGNLLFLRL

-362 SFLLPLSALPLL
+362 PSLLLLSSLPLL

-396 LSFSFSI
+396 LSFSSI
-403 SPHMA
+403 SLHMA
-408 SEGREKSGEPAS
+408 SRGEKSGEPAS

-513 ARRLLSLGEME
+513 ARRLLSLGELE

-593 GALSLSIRKR
+593 KALSLSIRKR
-603 RGEKRLYFESEQK
+603 REEKRLYFESEQK

-636 LLLSFSISGALFEG
+636 LLLSFSISGGLFEG

-768 ALSGRKT
+768 ALSGRKA

-786 FLFLGYLGKCL
+786 FLFLGYLGKCR
-797 PIEENNKRNHL
+797 PIEDNNKRNHL

>member
-37 LLRPSDFTVQPFPV
+37 LLRPSDFTVRPFPV

-84 ETEERA
+84 ETEGRA

-105 FYSAYRYRGEPVK
+105 FYSAYRYQGEPVK

-137 SIMGIMETEQAVS
+137 SVMGIMETEQAVS
-150 ESVYALSFPG
+150 ESVYALCFPG
-160 QLSEEKKEEMYESSS
+160 PLSEEKKEEMYESSS

-184 RGLIFDERPER
+184 RGLIFDERPEK

-255 SLFLFLP
+255 SLFFFLP
-262 PCLILLLPL
+262 PCLLLLLPL
-271 HSLGMQEP
+271 RSLGMREP
-279 ALFLLFSVLELFS
+279 ALFLLFSVSELFA

-300 TMLFSGGRPLLLF
+300 TMLFSKARPLLLF

-356 LSKGSS
+356 LTKGFSPS
-362 SFLLPLSALPLL
+362 LLPLSMLPLL
-374 LLSFCGILF
+374 LLSLCGILF

-390 KRFFPS
+390 ARFFPS
-396 LSFSFSI
+396 LSSSSI
-403 SPHMA
+403 SLHMA
-408 SEGREKSGEPAS
+408 SEGKGRSKELSS

-429 CFFRR
+429 CFFWR
-434 LTRLSFLRAM
+434 LTRLSFLRVM

-495 SELSSSDS
+495 SELSASDS
-503 LFTLETTEKE
+503 LSSLETTEKE
-513 ARRLLSLGEME
+513 ARRLLSLGELE

-532 YAEGLKEGEK
+532 YAEGLKEGGK

-572 LESAKSRAEGL
+572 WESAESRAEGL

-593 GALSLSIRKR
+593 RALSLSIRKR
-603 RGEKRLYFESEQK
+603 RGAKRLYFESEQK

-636 LLLSFSISGALFEG
+636 LLLSFSISGGLFEG
-650 GGRAS
+650 GERAS

-683 SFLPFLP
+683 SFLPFLL
-690 FCRIGIRGT
+690 FCRIGLRGT

-710 SLLLLLSSFL
+710 SLILLLSSFL

-768 ALSGRKT
+768 AFSGQK
-775 AVLLLFLLSLL
+775 ASVLLLFLLSLL
-786 FLFLGYLGKCL
+786 LLFLGYLRKRRS
-797 PIEENNKRNHL
+797 IEENNKKNNL

>member
-150 ESVYALSFPG
+150 ESVYALAFPG

-262 PCLILLLPL
+262 SCLILLLPL

-356 LSKGSS
+356 LTKGSS
-362 SFLLPLSALPLL
+362 PSLLLLSSLPLL

-390 KRFFPS
+390 NLFFPS
-396 LSFSFSI
+396 LSFSSI
-403 SPHMA
+403 SLYMA
-408 SEGREKSGEPAS
+408 SRGEKSGEPAS

-513 ARRLLSLGEME
+513 ARRLLSLGELE

-532 YAEGLKEGEK
+532 YAEGLKEGGK

-557 SVRETISGLSISEGI
+557 SVRETISGLSISESI
-572 LESAKSRAEGL
+572 WESAKSRAEGL

-593 GALSLSIRKR
+593 RALSLSVQKR

-636 LLLSFSISGALFEG
+636 LLLSFSISGGLFEG

-690 FCRIGIRGT
+690 FCRIGLRGT

-710 SLLLLLSSFL
+710 SLILLLSSFL
-720 RTERGAE
+720 RPERGAE

-768 ALSGRKT
+768 ALSGRK
-775 AVLLLFLLSLL
+775 AAILLLILLSLL
-786 FLFLGYLGKCL
+786 FLFLGYLGKCR
-797 PIEENNKRNHL
+797 PIEENNKINHL

>member
-37 LLRPSDFTVQPFPV
+37 LLRPSDFTVRPFPV

-84 ETEERA
+84 ETEERV

-271 HSLGMQEP
+271 HSLGMQES

-325 GSFLDPSSL
+325 GSFLDPASL

-343 LTPLRGNLLFLGL
+343 FTPLRGNLLFLRL

-362 SFLLPLSALPLL
+362 PSLLLLSSLPLL

-396 LSFSFSI
+396 LSSSSI
-403 SPHMA
+403 SLHMA
-408 SEGREKSGEPAS
+408 SRGEKSGEPAS

-513 ARRLLSLGEME
+513 ARRLLSLGELE

-532 YAEGLKEGEK
+532 YAEGLKEGGK
-542 SLLHYESAEN
+542 SLLHYESSEN

-593 GALSLSIRKR
+593 KALSLSIRKR
-603 RGEKRLYFESEQK
+603 RGEKRLYFESKQR

-636 LLLSFSISGALFEG
+636 LLLSFSISGGLSEG

-710 SLLLLLSSFL
+710 SLLLLLSFFL

-768 ALSGRKT
+768 ALSGRKA

-786 FLFLGYLGKCL
+786 FLFLGYLGKCR

>member
-24 LLLPLFLLPLMLL
+24 LLLPLFLLPLMLF
-37 LLRPSDFTVQPFPV
+37 LLRPSDFTVRPFPV

-84 ETEERA
+84 ETEGRA

-137 SIMGIMETEQAVS
+137 SVMGIMETEQAVS
-150 ESVYALSFPG
+150 ESVYALCFPG
-160 QLSEEKKEEMYESSS
+160 PLSEEKKEEMYESSS

-184 RGLIFDERPER
+184 RGLIFDERPEK

-271 HSLGMQEP
+271 RSLGMREP
-279 ALFLLFSVLELFS
+279 ALFLLFSVSELFA

-300 TMLFSGGRPLLLF
+300 TMLFSKARPLLLF

-325 GSFLDPSSL
+325 GSFLDPASL

-356 LSKGSS
+356 LTKGFSPS
-362 SFLLPLSALPLL
+362 LLPLSMLPLL
-374 LLSFCGILF
+374 LLSLCGILF
-383 LFISAFK
+383 LFMSAFK

-396 LSFSFSI
+396 LSSSSI
-403 SPHMA
+403 SLHMA
-408 SEGREKSGEPAS
+408 SEGKGRSKELSS

-429 CFFRR
+429 CFFWR
-434 LTRLSFLRAM
+434 LTRLSFLRVV
-444 ALSGRRGGILLLLL
+444 ALSGRRGGMLLLLF

-503 LFTLETTEKE
+503 LSSLETTEKE
-513 ARRLLSLGEME
+513 ARRLLSLGELE

-532 YAEGLKEGEK
+532 YAEGLKEGGK

-572 LESAKSRAEGL
+572 WESAESRAEGL

-593 GALSLSIRKR
+593 RALSLSIRKR
-603 RGEKRLYFESEQK
+603 RGEKRLYFESEQR

-636 LLLSFSISGALFEG
+636 LLLSFSISGALSEG

-683 SFLPFLP
+683 SFLPFLL
-690 FCRIGIRGT
+690 FCRIGLRGT

-710 SLLLLLSSFL
+710 SLILLLSSFL

-768 ALSGRKT
+768 AFSGQKA

-786 FLFLGYLGKCL
+786 FLFLGYPRKCRL
-797 PIEENNKRNHL
+797 IEENNKKNYL

>member
-1 MRSLLCALYK
+1 
-11 DLRLFHRGGGWLS
+11 
-24 LLLPLFLLPLMLL
+24 MLL
-37 LLRPSDFTVQPFPV
+37 LLHPSDFTVRPFPV

-137 SIMGIMETEQAVS
+137 SVMGIMETEQAVS

-160 QLSEEKKEEMYESSS
+160 PLSEEKKEEMYESSS

-184 RGLIFDERPER
+184 RGLIFDERPEK

-262 PCLILLLPL
+262 PCLLLLLPL
-271 HSLGMQEP
+271 HSLGMREP

-300 TMLFSGGRPLLLF
+300 TMLFSKARPLLLF

-325 GSFLDPSSL
+325 GSFLDPASL

-356 LSKGSS
+356 LTKGFSPS
-362 SFLLPLSALPLL
+362 LLPLSMLPLL
-374 LLSFCGILF
+374 LLSLCGILF

-390 KRFFPS
+390 ARFFPS
-396 LSFSFSI
+396 LSSSSI
-403 SPHMA
+403 SLHMA
-408 SEGREKSGEPAS
+408 SEGKEKSGEPAS

-434 LTRLSFLRAM
+434 LTRLSFLRVV
-444 ALSGRRGGILLLLL
+444 ALSGRRGGMFLLLL

-495 SELSSSDS
+495 SELSASDS
-503 LFTLETTEKE
+503 LSSLETTEKE
-513 ARRLLSLGEME
+513 ARRLLSLGELE
-524 GVLFIKRG
+524 GILFIKRG
-532 YAEGLKEGEK
+532 YAEGLKEGGK

-572 LESAKSRAEGL
+572 WESAESRAEGL

-593 GALSLSIRKR
+593 RALSLSIRKR
-603 RGEKRLYFESEQK
+603 RGAKRLYFESEQK

-636 LLLSFSISGALFEG
+636 LLLSFSISGGLLEG

-683 SFLPFLP
+683 SFLPFLL
-690 FCRIGIRGT
+690 FCRIGLRGT

-710 SLLLLLSSFL
+710 SLILLLSSFL

-768 ALSGRKT
+768 AFSGQKA

-786 FLFLGYLGKCL
+786 FLFLGYLRKCRL
-797 PIEENNKRNHL
+797 IEENNKKNYL

>member
-84 ETEERA
+84 ETEGRA

-150 ESVYALSFPG
+150 ESVYALAFPG

-279 ALFLLFSVLELFS
+279 AFFLLFSVLELFS

-325 GSFLDPSSL
+325 GSFLDPASL

-343 LTPLRGNLLFLGL
+343 FTPLRGNLLFLGL

-362 SFLLPLSALPLL
+362 PSLLLLSAIPLL

-396 LSFSFSI
+396 LSFSSI
-403 SPHMA
+403 SLHMA
-408 SEGREKSGEPAS
+408 SRGEKSGEPAS

-503 LFTLETTEKE
+503 LSSLETTEKE
-513 ARRLLSLGEME
+513 ARRLLSLGELE

-532 YAEGLKEGEK
+532 YAEGLKEGGK

-557 SVRETISGLSISEGI
+557 SVRETISGLSISESI

-593 GALSLSIRKR
+593 RALSLSVQKR

-710 SLLLLLSSFL
+710 SLILLLSSLL

-768 ALSGRKT
+768 AFSGQKA

-786 FLFLGYLGKCL
+786 FLFLGYLRKCHL
-797 PIEENNKRNHL
+797 IEENNKKNYL

>member
-24 LLLPLFLLPLMLL
+24 LLLPLFLLPLMLF
-37 LLRPSDFTVQPFPV
+37 LLRPSDFTVRPFPV

-84 ETEERA
+84 ETEGRA

-137 SIMGIMETEQAVS
+137 SVMGIMETEQAVS
-150 ESVYALSFPG
+150 ESVYALCFPG
-160 QLSEEKKEEMYESSS
+160 PLSEEKKEEMYESSS

-184 RGLIFDERPER
+184 RGLIFDERPEK

-271 HSLGMQEP
+271 RSLGMREP
-279 ALFLLFSVLELFS
+279 ALFLLFSVSELFA

-300 TMLFSGGRPLLLF
+300 TMLFSKARPLLLF

-325 GSFLDPSSL
+325 GSFLDPASL

-356 LSKGSS
+356 LTKGFSPS
-362 SFLLPLSALPLL
+362 LLPLSMLPLL
-374 LLSFCGILF
+374 LLSLCGILF
-383 LFISAFK
+383 LFMSAFK

-396 LSFSFSI
+396 LSSSSI
-403 SPHMA
+403 SLHMA
-408 SEGREKSGEPAS
+408 SEGKGRSKELSS

-429 CFFRR
+429 CFFWR
-434 LTRLSFLRAM
+434 LTRLSFLRVV
-444 ALSGRRGGILLLLL
+444 ALSGRRGGMLLLLF

-503 LFTLETTEKE
+503 LSSLETTEKE
-513 ARRLLSLGEME
+513 ARRLLSLGELE

-532 YAEGLKEGEK
+532 YAEGLKEGGK

-572 LESAKSRAEGL
+572 WESAESRAEGL

-593 GALSLSIRKR
+593 RALSLSIRKR
-603 RGEKRLYFESEQK
+603 RGEKRLYFESEQR

-636 LLLSFSISGALFEG
+636 LLLSFSISGALSEG

-683 SFLPFLP
+683 SFLPFLL
-690 FCRIGIRGT
+690 FCRIGLRGT

-710 SLLLLLSSFL
+710 SLILLLSSFL

-768 ALSGRKT
+768 AFSGQKA

-786 FLFLGYLGKCL
+786 FLFLGYLRKCRL
-797 PIEENNKRNHL
+797 IEENNKKNYL

>member
-137 SIMGIMETEQAVS
+137 SVMGIMETEQAVS

-262 PCLILLLPL
+262 TCLILLLPL
-271 HSLGMQEP
+271 HSLGMREP

-362 SFLLPLSALPLL
+362 PSLLLLSVIPLL

-396 LSFSFSI
+396 LSFSSI
-403 SPHMA
+403 SLHMA
-408 SEGREKSGEPAS
+408 SRGEKSGEPDS

-513 ARRLLSLGEME
+513 ARRLLSLGELE

-572 LESAKSRAEGL
+572 LESTKSRAEGL

-593 GALSLSIRKR
+593 KALSLSIRKR

-636 LLLSFSISGALFEG
+636 LLLSFSISGGLFEG

-768 ALSGRKT
+768 ALSGRKA

-786 FLFLGYLGKCL
+786 FLFLGYLGKCR
-797 PIEENNKRNHL
+797 PIEENNKKNYL

>member
-37 LLRPSDFTVQPFPV
+37 LLRPSDFTVRPFPV

-84 ETEERA
+84 ETEGRA

-105 FYSAYRYRGEPVK
+105 FYSAYRYQGEPVK

-137 SIMGIMETEQAVS
+137 SVMGIMETEQAVS

-160 QLSEEKKEEMYESSS
+160 PLSEEKKEEMYESSS

-184 RGLIFDERPER
+184 RGLIFDERPEK

-262 PCLILLLPL
+262 PCLLLLLPL
-271 HSLGMQEP
+271 RSLGMREP
-279 ALFLLFSVLELFS
+279 ALFLLFSVSELFA

-300 TMLFSGGRPLLLF
+300 TMLFSKARPLLLF

-325 GSFLDPSSL
+325 GSFLDPASL

-356 LSKGSS
+356 LTKGFSPS
-362 SFLLPLSALPLL
+362 LLPLSALPLL
-374 LLSFCGILF
+374 LLSLCGILF

-390 KRFFPS
+390 ARFFPS
-396 LSFSFSI
+396 LSFSSPM

-408 SEGREKSGEPAS
+408 SEGKEKSGEPAS

-429 CFFRR
+429 CFFWR
-434 LTRLSFLRAM
+434 LTRLSFLRVM
-444 ALSGRRGGILLLLL
+444 ALSGRRGGMFLLLL

-495 SELSSSDS
+495 SELSASDS
-503 LFTLETTEKE
+503 LFSLETTEKE
-513 ARRLLSLGEME
+513 ARRLLSLGELE

-572 LESAKSRAEGL
+572 WESAESRAEGL

-593 GALSLSIRKR
+593 RALSLSIRKR
-603 RGEKRLYFESEQK
+603 RGAKRLYFESKQR

-636 LLLSFSISGALFEG
+636 LLLSFSISGGLFEG
-650 GGRAS
+650 GERAS

-683 SFLPFLP
+683 SLLPFLP
-690 FCRIGIRGT
+690 FCRIGLRGT

-710 SLLLLLSSFL
+710 SLILLLSSFL

-768 ALSGRKT
+768 AFSGQKA

-786 FLFLGYLGKCL
+786 FLFLGYLRKCRL
-797 PIEENNKRNHL
+797 IEENNKKNYL

>member
-37 LLRPSDFTVQPFPV
+37 LLRPSDFTVRPFPV

-84 ETEERA
+84 ETEGRA

-105 FYSAYRYRGEPVK
+105 FYSAYRYQGEPVK

-137 SIMGIMETEQAVS
+137 SVMGIMETEQAVS

-160 QLSEEKKEEMYESSS
+160 PLSEEKKEEMYESSS

-184 RGLIFDERPER
+184 RGLIFDERPEK

-262 PCLILLLPL
+262 PCLLLLL
-271 HSLGMQEP
+271 LLRSLGVREP
-279 ALFLLFSVLELFS
+279 ALFLLFSVSELLA

-300 TMLFSGGRPLLLF
+300 TMLFSKARPLLLL
-313 GNLFLAGSLLLG
+313 GNLFLTGSLLLG

-356 LSKGSS
+356 LTKGFSPS
-362 SFLLPLSALPLL
+362 LLPLSALPLL
-374 LLSFCGILF
+374 LLSLCGILF
-383 LFISAFK
+383 LFMSAFK

-396 LSFSFSI
+396 LSSSSI
-403 SPHMA
+403 SLHMA
-408 SEGREKSGEPAS
+408 SEGKEKSGEPAS

-429 CFFRR
+429 CFFWR
-434 LTRLSFLRAM
+434 LTMLSFLRVM
-444 ALSGRRGGILLLLL
+444 ALSGRRGGMFLLLL

-495 SELSSSDS
+495 SELSASDS
-503 LFTLETTEKE
+503 LSSLETTEKE
-513 ARRLLSLGEME
+513 ARRLLSLGELE

-532 YAEGLKEGEK
+532 YAEGLKEGGK

-572 LESAKSRAEGL
+572 WESAESRAEGL

-593 GALSLSIRKR
+593 RALSLSIRKR
-603 RGEKRLYFESEQK
+603 RGEKRLYFESKQR

-636 LLLSFSISGALFEG
+636 LLLSFSISGGLLEG

-683 SFLPFLP
+683 SFLPFLL
-690 FCRIGIRGT
+690 FCRIGLRGT

-710 SLLLLLSSFL
+710 SLILLLSSFL

-768 ALSGRKT
+768 AFSGQKA

-786 FLFLGYLGKCL
+786 FLFLGYLRKCRL
-797 PIEENNKRNHL
+797 IEENNKKNYL

>member
-71 LPLFSEIRVIPEG
+71 LPLFSEICVIPEG
-84 ETEERA
+84 ETEGRA

-105 FYSAYRYRGEPVK
+105 FYSAYRYQGEPVK

-137 SIMGIMETEQAVS
+137 SVMGIMETEQAVS

-160 QLSEEKKEEMYESSS
+160 PLSEEKKEEMYESSS

-184 RGLIFDERPER
+184 RGLIFDERPEK

-262 PCLILLLPL
+262 PCLLLLLPL

-325 GSFLDPSSL
+325 GSFLDPASL

-356 LSKGSS
+356 LTKGFSPS
-362 SFLLPLSALPLL
+362 LLPLSMLPLL
-374 LLSFCGILF
+374 LLFFCGILF

-408 SEGREKSGEPAS
+408 SEGKEKSGEPAS

-429 CFFRR
+429 CFFWR
-434 LTRLSFLRAM
+434 LTRLSFLRVV
-444 ALSGRRGGILLLLL
+444 ALSGRRGGMFLLLL

-503 LFTLETTEKE
+503 LSSLETTEKE
-513 ARRLLSLGEME
+513 ARRLLSLGELE
-524 GVLFIKRG
+524 GVLFIRRG
-532 YAEGLKEGEK
+532 YAEGLKEGGK

-593 GALSLSIRKR
+593 RALSLSIRKK

-636 LLLSFSISGALFEG
+636 LLLSFSISGALSEG

-683 SFLPFLP
+683 SFLPFLL
-690 FCRIGIRGT
+690 FCRIGLRGT

-710 SLLLLLSSFL
+710 SLILLLSFFL

-768 ALSGRKT
+768 AFSGQKA

-786 FLFLGYLGKCL
+786 FLFLGYFRKCRL
-797 PIEENNKRNHL
+797 IEENNKKNNL

>member
-84 ETEERA
+84 ETEGRA

-150 ESVYALSFPG
+150 ESVYALAFPG

-279 ALFLLFSVLELFS
+279 AFFLLFSVLELFS

-362 SFLLPLSALPLL
+362 SSLLLLSALPIL

-396 LSFSFSI
+396 LSFSSI
-403 SPHMA
+403 SLHIA
-408 SEGREKSGEPAS
+408 SRGEKSGEPDS

-532 YAEGLKEGEK
+532 YAEGLKEGGK

-593 GALSLSIRKR
+593 KALSLSIRKR

-636 LLLSFSISGALFEG
+636 LLLSFSISGGLFEG

-690 FCRIGIRGT
+690 FCRIGLRGT

-768 ALSGRKT
+768 ALSGRKA

-786 FLFLGYLGKCL
+786 FLFLGYLGKCR